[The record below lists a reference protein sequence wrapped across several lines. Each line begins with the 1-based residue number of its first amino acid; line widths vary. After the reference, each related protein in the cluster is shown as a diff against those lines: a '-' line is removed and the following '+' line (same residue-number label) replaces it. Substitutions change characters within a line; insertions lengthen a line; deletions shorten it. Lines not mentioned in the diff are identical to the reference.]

1 MPEHTCIPNFH
12 AIGPDDRESIIDLF
26 NYYVENTFAAYPERK
41 VPYEFFD
48 LIIEASRGYPAL
60 AVSGTNGDLEGFGML
75 RPYNPM
81 PAFSHTA
88 EISYFIRPEM
98 TGRGLGSLILE
109 RLEAGGKE
117 RGISSI
123 LAGISSLNEGSIRFH
138 RRHGFT
144 ECGRFRNAGKKK
156 ESFFDVIWMQ
166 KEI

>member
-1 MPEHTCIPNFH
+1 MQKCDLQYTFH
-12 AIGPDDRESIIDLF
+12 PIGRDDREAIVDIF

-48 LIIEASRGYPAL
+48 RILEASRGYPTVAVRDSRGEL
-60 AVSGTNGDLEGFGML
+60 AGFGML

-88 EISYFIRPEM
+88 EISYFVRPEL

-109 RLEAGGKE
+109 RLEAAGKE
-117 RGISSI
+117 RDISCI
-123 LAGISSLNEGSIRFH
+123 LAGISSVNEGSIRFH
-138 RRHGFT
+138 SRHGFT
-144 ECGRFRNAGKKK
+144 VCGKFRNAGKKK
-156 ESFFDVIWMQ
+156 GTFFDIVWMQ